1 MSSTTDYRSERRKN
15 SFALNGKVTICAFPF
30 TIFVLAMTC
39 LTVLPRAK
47 LFACLTT
54 STIGPPVPPG
64 CCPPLN
70 QTLSPSTAFADGVL
84 TFVYD
89 SNVCRSRVTANCSQ
103 PNPALELNAAIVV
116 NTNNFLVVGP
126 RTVTFDGICNANGN
140 WVMGNPPLEVRDIE
154 CLLTNPTGG

>member
-1 MSSTTDYRSERRKN
+1 MSINGRESDRHKN
-15 SFALNGKVTICAFPF
+15 
-30 TIFVLAMTC
+30 VLVSPTPLTLAIMVPVYLTMLPYAM
-39 LTVLPRAK
+39 LY
-47 LFACLTT
+47 ACLTT
-54 STIGPPVPPG
+54 STVPTPGPG

-89 SNVCRSRVTANCSQ
+89 SNLCRTLVTANCSQ
-103 PNPALELNAAIVV
+103 PNPTLELNAAIVV

-126 RTVTFDGICNANGN
+126 RNVTFAGVCGANRS
-140 WVMGNPPLEVRDIE
+140 WQMGNPPLAVQNIE

>member
-1 MSSTTDYRSERRKN
+1 MR
-15 SFALNGKVTICAFPF
+15 
-30 TIFVLAMTC
+30 
-39 LTVLPRAK
+39 
-47 LFACLTT
+47 T
-54 STIGPPVPPG
+54 STFGLQLLNSTFGLRPGECSRVAYASHIGHNG

-89 SNVCRSRVTANCSQ
+89 SNLCRTLVTANCSQ
-103 PNPALELNAAIVV
+103 PNPTLELNAAIVV

-126 RTVTFDGICNANGN
+126 RNVTFAGVCGANRS
-140 WVMGNPPLEVRDIE
+140 WQMGNPPLAVQNIE